1 MTTGHLSEIEL
12 QQYALDESACAGELR
27 EHVAACDNCR
37 TEVMVYRLLLT
48 GIKEEPKAEFSFD
61 VVGLVLSQLPEA
73 GVGAVAPEAA
83 GTEAAPGFAAG
94 LQDALPGVPA
104 REGVA
109 AWSLSTWLQAL
120 AFTCTIAIPLFLF
133 RKNIRNLFTEVSVF
147 FMYAIVA
154 AAAVVLFI
162 GMRSLYLKYQKQLR
176 ILNYY

>member
-83 GTEAAPGFAAG
+83 GTEAVCRSYRRLMRHSIWVRDGG
-94 LQDALPGVPA
+94 Q
-104 REGVA
+104 
-109 AWSLSTWLQAL
+109 AW
-120 AFTCTIAIPLFLF
+120 
-133 RKNIRNLFTEVSVF
+133 
-147 FMYAIVA
+147 
-154 AAAVVLFI
+154 
-162 GMRSLYLKYQKQLR
+162 G
-176 ILNYY
+176 